1 MTIMHHLL
9 AGALR
14 VAGRFRDAAEVESA
28 AQPEP
33 ARGPI
38 PVEYIPPSEPLPSTP
53 AIVSHD
59 AEHGAHG
66 STSHESGD
74 ASSPAPEAGGGSGSN
89 DSTVA
94 QAGAAGGGD
103 SLGSGQIDSGQG
115 AHAEGDDQEHGEDH
129 GHQQETHSQHTP
141 PTPESHALHDDPLAG
156 IYSERFRVRLERE
169 AFVGAS
175 STAQDSA
182 IVQTADRLLPAEV
195 RDLLQHDVPNIDIST
210 AARSTRIEGLGG
222 EMPAWAQLELFKDP
236 AHARLVEAAASRENH
251 TQSHIRQ
258 SEPTTEVSRASTERA
273 SSRAHEM
280 ER

>member
-33 ARGPI
+33 ARGPT

-66 STSHESGD
+66 ATSHESGGT
-74 ASSPAPEAGGGSGSN
+74 SSPAPEAGGGGGSS
-89 DSTVA
+89 DGTAA
-94 QAGAAGGGD
+94 QAGAAGSGD

-115 AHAEGDDQEHGEDH
+115 SHAEGDDSEHAED
-129 GHQQETHSQHTP
+129 GHQQDTHSQHTP
-141 PTPESHALHDDPLAG
+141 PTPESHALRDPLDG
-156 IYSERFRVRLERE
+156 IYSERFRARLERE

-195 RDLLQHDVPNIDIST
+195 RGLLQHDVPNIDIST
-210 AARSTRIEGLGG
+210 AARSARIEGLGG
-222 EMPAWAQLELFKDP
+222 EMPAWAQLELFKDS